1 MCLNLDDEFR
11 HYAKRKSWL
20 GGHSGPLSKGA
31 KEHKNVKLF
40 ERSAVQMKKLG
51 CVIVGLSMLVCVTPT
66 ASAVDGIDFE
76 VTVDYVGKYVWR
88 GQNLD
93 DDTVLQPG
101 LSVSYKRLTAAIWG
115 NLELTNINGNSGDF
129 SELDYSFDY
138 SSTMPGMEGVGYSVG
153 VIYYDFP
160 GTTTKDTTEVYWGL
174 NFELPLSP
182 SITVYH
188 DVDEAEGSYVSLA
201 FGHSIERIAEFG
213 PDIPVGMEIGT
224 SLGWG
229 SGSYN
234 KYYWGTDQSKLQDL
248 TFSVAFPMEI
258 AGWTLSPSLNYIT
271 LVSDDIRDTDVYGT
285 DSDFFF
291 AGISL
296 SKSF

>member
-1 MCLNLDDEFR
+1 MKELRCLVIGFSVLF
-11 HYAKRKSWL
+11 L
-20 GGHSGPLSKGA
+20 GNSMVFAENEVG
-31 KEHKNVKLF
+31 F
-40 ERSAVQMKKLG
+40 EL
-51 CVIVGLSMLVCVTPT
+51 T
-66 ASAVDGIDFE
+66 A
-76 VTVDYVGKYVWR
+76 DYFGKYIWR
-88 GQNLD
+88 GQNLSD
-93 DDTVLQPG
+93 DPVFQPG
-101 LSVSYKRLTAAIWG
+101 LSASYKGLTAAIWG
-115 NLELTNINGNSGDF
+115 NMDLRNINGNSGDF
-129 SELDYSFDY
+129 SEVDYSLDY
-138 SSTMPGMEGVGYSVG
+138 SSTFPGIEGVGYSVG

-160 GTTTKDTTEVYWGL
+160 GTAVKDTTEAYWGL
-174 NFELPLSP
+174 NFDLPLSP

-201 FGHSIERIAEFG
+201 IGHSIERIAELG
-213 PDIPVGMEIGT
+213 PGIPVGMEIGA

-234 KYYWGTDQSKLQDL
+234 KYYWGTEQSKLQDL
-248 TFSVAFPMEI
+248 TFSVSFPMEI

-296 SKSF
+296 LKSF